1 MDSTLIS
8 PRIHTIPAGS
18 GVADALARGLLAR
31 AAGDPL
37 ALGAMTIL
45 LPTRRAGATLR
56 DAFLRAGEGRPML
69 LPRLMP
75 VGDVDADAL
84 GLAAGE
90 VAAVAEA
97 MDLPPAIEPRRR
109 QILLARLV
117 LARPDQGVGAD
128 QAMHLAAALA
138 RLIDEVQAEGLDF
151 SRLDGLVP
159 EDLAEHWQE
168 TLRFLEIVTTAWP
181 EVLRDLDALD
191 PADWRARL
199 TLAQVAAWAA
209 VPPADPV
216 IAVGLLGTNPSDI
229 ALLRAVAAL
238 PQGAVV
244 LPGLDREMDEDS
256 WAQLDDGHPQRPLK
270 ALLEGLGVDRAAVAD
285 WPAPAGAAGPD
296 RGILLRE
303 MMRPAATT
311 DAWRNPAGLTAGALA
326 GLARIDCATA
336 QEEAGVV
343 ALLLREVLE
352 TPGRTAAL
360 VTPDRHLA
368 RRVAA
373 QLARW
378 QMAVDDSAGRPLA
391 DTPVGGYLRLVGDA
405 AFRDAS
411 PLSLLALL
419 KHPLAAG
426 GEAPGAFR
434 DQLRRLELAALRGPA
449 PDPGI
454 DGLAAA
460 LAASGDADA
469 LGPWLRRVGTI
480 LAPFVGAVGREGQS
494 PAELLR
500 LHIECAEALAA
511 TSDEPGPARLWRA
524 EDGEAAQALVDE
536 LLAGFDG
543 FPPIPGRDWPGLFE
557 AMMDG
562 AVVRPRWGR
571 HPRLA
576 ILGPVE
582 ARMARFDR
590 IVLGGLNEGTWPAA
604 PMADPWMSRPMRK
617 AFGLPAP
624 ERRVGLAANDF
635 AQAAAGAEVILTRAE
650 KVEGT
655 PTVPSR
661 WLLRLD
667 AVLDGAGLTLAPPA
681 RDWRAL
687 ARHIDEPEAVRPA
700 APPAPRPPVS
710 ARPRRL
716 SVTQISIW
724 MQDPYAIYAR
734 QVLRLEPLDPIEAEP
749 GASERGTAIHDALA
763 AFLQAHPDAL
773 PPDALDRLLAL
784 GRAEFAR
791 LPQGP
796 DIRTFWWPRFARI
809 AGWFVE
815 AETRLR
821 AAGRRAILTEQKG
834 LVTLAAPAGPFALSG
849 VADRID
855 QGPDGLVVVDY
866 KTGLVPSNEQ
876 ILAGHQPQLPL
887 EAAMIRAGGFAG
899 VLPDQAIAGLE
910 HWRLSG
916 AATPGEI
923 KPVKPADGDIAALA
937 DQALAGLLGLIARF
951 DLAETPYL
959 SQPRGLA
966 PRFSDYAHLARVKE
980 WSAGGGEG

>member
-1 MDSTLIS
+1 MTA
-8 PRIHTIPAGS
+8 RVYTIAAGG
-18 GVADALARGLLAR
+18 GVADALARGLLAQ

-37 ALGAMTIL
+37 ALGAMTVL
-45 LPTRRAGATLR
+45 LPGRRAGTTLR
-56 DAFLRAGEGRPML
+56 DAFLRAAEGKPLL
-69 LPRLMP
+69 LPRLLP
-75 VGDVDADAL
+75 VGDIDADAL

-90 VAAVAEA
+90 TPAVAEA
-97 MDLPPAIEPRRR
+97 LDLPPAIAPRQR
-109 QILLARLV
+109 QILLAQLV
-117 LARPDQGVGAD
+117 LARRDQEVGAD

-138 RLIDEVQAEGLDF
+138 RLLDEVQAEGLGFD
-151 SRLDGLVP
+151 RLDGLVP
-159 EDLAEHWQE
+159 EELAEHWQE
-168 TLRFLEIVTTAWP
+168 TLRFLRIVTETWP
-181 EVLRDLDALD
+181 EVLRERDALD
-191 PADWRARL
+191 PAEWRSRL
-199 TLAQVAAWAA
+199 TLAQAEAWKAA
-209 VPPADPV
+209 PPAAPV
-216 IAVGLLGTNPSDI
+216 IAAGLLGTNPAEI
-229 ALLRAVAAL
+229 ELLRVVASL
-238 PQGAVV
+238 PQGALV
-244 LPGLDREMDEDS
+244 LPGLDRGMDGES
-256 WAQLDDGHPQRPLK
+256 WDQLDDGHPQQPLK
-270 ALLEGLGVDRAAVAD
+270 RMLEGLGVDRTAVAD
-285 WPAPAGAAGPD
+285 WPAPGPGGPD
-296 RGILLRE
+296 RTVLLRE
-303 MMRPAATT
+303 VMRPAATT
-311 DAWRNPAGLTAGALA
+311 DAWRSPAGLDAAALA

-336 QEEAGVV
+336 QEEAGVI

-360 VTPDRHLA
+360 VTPDRDLA

-373 QLARW
+373 HLTRW
-378 QMAVDDSAGRPLA
+378 QVAVDDSAGRPLA
-391 DTPVGGYLRLVGDA
+391 DTPVGAYLRLAGDV

-411 PLSLLALL
+411 PLSVLALL

-426 GEAPGAFR
+426 GEPIGLFR
-434 DQLRRLELAALRGPA
+434 EALRRLEREVLRGPA
-449 PDPGI
+449 PEPGI
-454 DGLAAA
+454 AGLKAA
-460 LAASGDADA
+460 LAAGGGGPALAGWLDKVGGI
-469 LGPWLRRVGTI
+469 LGP
-480 LAPFVGAVGREGQS
+480 FVAAVREESQS

-511 TSDEPGPARLWRA
+511 TDAEPGPARLWRA
-524 EDGEAAQALVDE
+524 EDGEAAQTLMDE

-543 FPPIPGRDWPGLFE
+543 FPAIPGQDWPGLFE

-604 PMADPWMSRPMRK
+604 PAADPWLSRPMRRQ
-617 AFGLPAP
+617 FGLPAP
-624 ERRVGLAANDF
+624 ERRIGLAANDF

-661 WLLRLD
+661 WLLRLQ
-667 AVLDGAGLTLAPPA
+667 AVLDGAGLALAPPA

-687 ARHIDEPEAVRPA
+687 ARHIDEPEAVRPV
-700 APPAPRPPVS
+700 APPRPKPPVA

-716 SVTQISIW
+716 SVTQISVW

-734 QVLRLEPLDPIEAEP
+734 MVLNLSPLDPIEAEP
-749 GASERGTAIHDALA
+749 GASERGTAIHAALA
-763 AFLQAHPDAL
+763 AFLQAHPDTL

-791 LPQGP
+791 LPPGP

-809 AGWFVE
+809 AAWFVE
-815 AETRLR
+815 TEARLR

-834 LVTLAAPAGPFALSG
+834 LVTLPAPGGPFALSG

-855 QGPDGLVVVDY
+855 RGPDGLVVVDY
-866 KTGLVPSNEQ
+866 KTGVVPSNEQ

-887 EAAMIRAGGFAG
+887 EAMMIRDGGFPG
-899 VLPDQAIAGLE
+899 VPEGVPVAGLE

-916 AATPGEI
+916 AATAGEI
-923 KPVKPADGDIAALA
+923 KPVKPAEGDLAALA
-937 DQALAGLLGLIARF
+937 DQALGGLMGLIARF
-951 DLAETPYL
+951 DLPETPYL

-966 PRFSDYAHLARVKE
+966 PRFSDYAHLARDKE

>member
-1 MDSTLIS
+1 MT
-8 PRIHTIPAGS
+8 PRIYTIAAGG

-37 ALGAMTIL
+37 ALGAMTVL
-45 LPTRRAGATLR
+45 LPSRRAGTTLR
-56 DAFLRAGEGRPML
+56 DAFLRAAEGKPLL
-69 LPRLMP
+69 LPRLLP
-75 VGDVDADAL
+75 VGDIDADAL

-90 VAAVAEA
+90 TPAVAEA
-97 MDLPPAIEPRRR
+97 LALPPAIQPRQR

-117 LARPDQGVGAD
+117 LARPDPQVGAD

-138 RLIDEVQAEGLDF
+138 RLLDEVQAEGLGFD
-151 SRLDGLVP
+151 RLDGLVP
-159 EDLAEHWQE
+159 EELAEHWQE
-168 TLRFLEIVTTAWP
+168 TLEFLRIVTTAWP
-181 EVLRDLDALD
+181 EVLKDLDALD
-191 PADWRARL
+191 PAEWRARL
-199 TLAQVAAWAA
+199 TRAQAEAWQAA
-209 VPPADPV
+209 PPADPV
-216 IAVGLLGTNPSDI
+216 IAAGLLGTNPAEI
-229 ALLRAVAAL
+229 GLLRVVATL
-238 PQGAVV
+238 PQGALV
-244 LPGLDREMDEDS
+244 LPGLDRFMDGES
-256 WAQLDDGHPQRPLK
+256 WDQLDDGHPQQPLK
-270 ALLEGLGVDRAAVAD
+270 RMLEGLGVDRAQVAD
-285 WPAPAGAAGPD
+285 WPDPTAVGGPD
-296 RGILLRE
+296 RTVLLRE
-303 MMRPAATT
+303 VMRPAATT
-311 DAWRNPAGLTAGALA
+311 DAWRHPAGLDAAALS
-326 GLARIDCATA
+326 GLTRIDCATA
-336 QEEAGVV
+336 QEEAGVI

-360 VTPDRHLA
+360 VTPDRDLA

-373 QLARW
+373 DLTRW
-378 QMAVDDSAGRPLA
+378 QVAVDDSAGRPLA
-391 DTPVGGYLRLVGDA
+391 DTPVGAYLRLVGDV

-411 PLSLLALL
+411 PLSVLALL

-426 GEAPGAFR
+426 GEPIGLFR
-434 DQLRRLELAALRGPA
+434 EALRRLEREVLRGPA
-449 PDPGI
+449 PEPGI
-454 DGLAAA
+454 AGLQAA
-460 LAASGDADA
+460 LAAGGGPA
-469 LGPWLRRVGTI
+469 LAVWLDKVGGI
-480 LAPFVGAVGREGQS
+480 LSPFIEAVRDDSQS

-500 LHIECAEALAA
+500 LHITCAEALAA
-511 TSDEPGPARLWRA
+511 TDAEPGPARLWRA
-524 EDGEAAQALVDE
+524 EDGEAAQALADE

-543 FPPIPGRDWPGLFE
+543 FPAIPGPDWPGLFE

-590 IVLGGLNEGTWPAA
+590 IVLGGLNEGTWPGVPA
-604 PMADPWMSRPMRK
+604 ADPWLSRPMRRQ
-617 AFGLPAP
+617 FGLPAP
-624 ERRVGLAANDF
+624 ERRIGLAANDF
-635 AQAAAGAEVILTRAE
+635 AQAAAGTEVFLTRAE

-661 WLLRLD
+661 WLLRLQ
-667 AVLDGAGLTLAPPA
+667 AVLDGAGLALTPPA

-687 ARHIDEPEAVRPA
+687 ARHIDEPEAVRPV
-700 APPAPRPPVS
+700 APPRPKPPVE

-716 SVTQISIW
+716 SVTQISVW

-734 QVLRLEPLDPIEAEP
+734 MVLGLEPLDPIEAEP
-749 GASERGTAIHDALA
+749 GASERGTAIHAALA
-763 AFLQAHPDAL
+763 ALVQAHPDAL
-773 PPDALDRLLAL
+773 PPDALERLLVL

-791 LPQGP
+791 LPPGP

-809 AGWFVE
+809 AAWFVE
-815 AETRLR
+815 TEGRLR

-834 LVTLAAPAGPFALSG
+834 LVTLPAPGGAFALSG

-866 KTGLVPSNEQ
+866 KTGVVPSNET

-887 EAAMIRAGGFAG
+887 EAMMIRDGGFPGVPAG
-899 VLPDQAIAGLE
+899 VPVAGLE

-916 AATPGEI
+916 AATPGEV
-923 KPVKPADGDIAALA
+923 KPVKPAEGDFAALA
-937 DQALAGLLGLIARF
+937 DQALGGLMRLIARF
-951 DLAETPYL
+951 DLPETPYL